1 LKACRDLPDTA
12 ADRICR
18 VDAPSSICHTVVPG
32 ELQGQDMTTDQS
44 IRQLTFIDAETVLER
59 AQRLL
64 NAGDI
69 SEVMKTFA
77 SDVVVRFADFPET
90 YGRPPLEAF
99 LRARFARQR
108 NYRLQKQLRA
118 VSGNVIVCYWDAE
131 WDDGQNGHKM
141 EGRGI
146 ELLTMRAD
154 EIAKW
159 EATFNV
165 WSKGDAPSLPIV

>member
-1 LKACRDLPDTA
+1 MAT
-12 ADRICR
+12 DR
-18 VDAPSSICHTVVPG
+18 
-32 ELQGQDMTTDQS
+32 S
-44 IRQLTFIDAETVLER
+44 IRELTVGDAEAVLQR

-64 NAGDI
+64 NAGDL
-69 SEVMKTFA
+69 SQVMKTFA
-77 SDVVVRFADFPET
+77 SDIVVRFADFPET
-90 YGRPPLEAF
+90 HGRPPLEAF

-131 WDDGQNGHKM
+131 WEDGLDGRRM

-146 ELLTMRAD
+146 ELLTMRGD

-165 WSKGDAPSLPIV
+165 WGKGDAPSLPIV

>member
-1 LKACRDLPDTA
+1 MPTNHVIQELSFDDAKA
-12 ADRICR
+12 
-18 VDAPSSICHTVVPG
+18 
-32 ELQGQDMTTDQS
+32 
-44 IRQLTFIDAETVLER
+44 VLER
-59 AQRLL
+59 GQRLL
-64 NAGDI
+64 NAGDV
-69 SEVMKTFA
+69 SQVMQTFA

-90 YGRPPLEAF
+90 HGRPPLEAF
-99 LRARFARQR
+99 LRARFARQK

-131 WDDGQNGHKM
+131 WEDGRDGHQM

-146 ELLTMRAD
+146 ELLTMRGD

-165 WSKGDAPSLPIV
+165 WRKGDAPSLPIV

>member
-1 LKACRDLPDTA
+1 MAT
-12 ADRICR
+12 DR
-18 VDAPSSICHTVVPG
+18 
-32 ELQGQDMTTDQS
+32 S
-44 IRQLTFIDAETVLER
+44 IRELTVGDAEAVLQR

-64 NAGDI
+64 NEGDLSQI
-69 SEVMKTFA
+69 MKTFA
-77 SDVVVRFADFPET
+77 SDIVVRFADFPEIH
-90 YGRPPLEAF
+90 GRPPLEAF
-99 LRARFARQR
+99 LRARFSRQR

-131 WDDGQNGHKM
+131 WEDGLDGRRM

-146 ELLTMRAD
+146 ELLTMRGD

-165 WSKGDAPSLPIV
+165 WGKGDAPSLPIV

>member
-1 LKACRDLPDTA
+1 
-12 ADRICR
+12 
-18 VDAPSSICHTVVPG
+18 VPG
-32 ELQGQDMTTDQS
+32 EPQEQDMAPDQT
-44 IRQLTFIDAETVLER
+44 IRQLTFIDAEAVLGQ

-69 SEVMKTFA
+69 SEVMKTFT

-108 NYRLQKQLRA
+108 NYRLHKQLRA
-118 VSGNVIVCYWDAE
+118 VSGSVIVCYWDAE
-131 WDDGQNGHKM
+131 WEDGQNGRQM

-146 ELLTMRAD
+146 ELLTMRDD

-165 WSKGDAPSLPIV
+165 WRKGDAPSLPIV

>member
-18 VDAPSSICHTVVPG
+18 VDAPSLICHTVVPS
-32 ELQGQDMTTDQS
+32 ERQGQDMTTDQS
-44 IRQLTFIDAETVLER
+44 IRELTFIDAEAVLGR

-131 WDDGQNGHKM
+131 WEDGQNGHKM

-165 WSKGDAPSLPIV
+165 WRKGDAPSLPIV

>member
-1 LKACRDLPDTA
+1 MQ
-12 ADRICR
+12 
-18 VDAPSSICHTVVPG
+18 PSW
-32 ELQGQDMTTDQS
+32 LQLRERDMTIVQE
-44 IRQLTFIDAETVLER
+44 IKGLTFADAEVVLER

-77 SDVVVRFADFPET
+77 SDVVVLFADFPET
-90 YGRPPLEAF
+90 TGRPTLETF
-99 LRARFARQR
+99 LIARFERQK

-118 VSGNVIVCYWDAE
+118 VSGNVIACYWDAE
-131 WDDGQNGHKM
+131 WDDGQDGRQM
-141 EGRGI
+141 QGRGI
-146 ELLTMRAD
+146 ELLTMRGD

-165 WSKGDAPSLPIV
+165 WRKGDPPSLPIV

>member
-1 LKACRDLPDTA
+1 MP
-12 ADRICR
+12 ADQKTR
-18 VDAPSSICHTVVPG
+18 
-32 ELQGQDMTTDQS
+32 ELS
-44 IRQLTFIDAETVLER
+44 FADAEAVLER

-69 SEVMKTFA
+69 AEVMKTFA

-90 YGRPPLEAF
+90 TGRPPLQEF
-99 LRARFARQR
+99 LIARFARQK

-131 WDDGQNGHKM
+131 WEDGKDGRQM
-141 EGRGI
+141 QGRGI
-146 ELLTMRAD
+146 ELLTMRGE
-154 EIAKW
+154 EIARW

-165 WSKGDAPSLPIV
+165 WQIGDGPSLPIV